1 MTNVKFF
8 QYPLIHDKFK
18 SKFFQKI
25 LFSFRPMIL
34 DTIRAERTPTI
45 ILISSNPTPL
55 INRPPDAIRFRA
67 WNLSRPFRVFLV
79 AYTFVHAC
87 RFNHRRVLCACCTYV
102 STTLLFSLSSSS
114 LLSPPSFPLS
124 NPFFTVY
131 FFLA

>member
-102 STTLLFSLSSSS
+102 STTLLFSLF
-114 LLSPPSFPLS
+114 LPPPSPFPTLFS
-124 NPFFTVY
+124 PSISF
-131 FFLA
+131 

>member
-1 MTNVKFF
+1 MKLESDQCKIFPISS
-8 QYPLIHDKFK
+8 YPRQI
-18 SKFFQKI
+18 QIKI
-25 LFSFRPMIL
+25 LPKNSFPFRPMIL

-102 STTLLFSLSSSS
+102 STTLLFSLF
-114 LLSPPSFPLS
+114 LPPPSPFPTLFS
-124 NPFFTVY
+124 PSISF
-131 FFLA
+131 